1 MFSDLIDEM
10 DDLDGY
16 SIEPKFFLDV
26 PFVPTDDSLIDAMLK
41 LADLIKT
48 DTLYDLGSGDGRIVI
63 TAAQKL
69 GIRAIGVEL
78 DPLRVSEAM
87 EEAAHARVEHL
98 VDFIEEDLFEADFSP
113 ATVVTMYL
121 MDSVNVMLRPR
132 LLKELRPG
140 TRIVSHAFDMG
151 NWRADVEVCLGGVT
165 LYKWIIPAM
174 VEGAWQWEGMDGC
187 SYHLELQQK
196 YQEVTGEVWVDD
208 EPAQLVQCKLEGSRL
223 QISVQA
229 PHSDS
234 PQQMVLSFEH
244 DAQNPELEWCE
255 QQ

>member
-10 DDLDGY
+10 DALDGY

-41 LADLIKT
+41 LADLNKT

>member
-41 LADLIKT
+41 LADLNKT

-196 YQEVTGEVWVDD
+196 YQEVTGEIWVDD
-208 EPAQLVQCKLEGSRL
+208 EPAQLVQCKLEGARL

-229 PHSDS
+229 PHSDR
-234 PQQMVLSFEH
+234 PQQVVLSFEH

>member
-41 LADLIKT
+41 LADLNKT